1 MRPRKKDRHLP
12 PCVYHRH
19 GAYYI
24 VKEGVWKRLG
34 KELPKDIN
42 LTANRPRTAM
52 SALID
57 AAMETIKPGVSK
69 STWGQYLT
77 AAERLKYVFE
87 PFTPQQLTTADVWE
101 FRDGWAHTPNMTNRC
116 LSLLTQIL
124 NYAVR
129 RRIIPSNPAIGV
141 EKHDEKERDRL
152 ITIVEYDKIYDKAGP
167 RLQCI
172 MDLLYLTGQRV
183 NDVLT
188 IRRDALTENGIY
200 FKQQKTDNKLLVQWT
215 PELKDAVERAKALT
229 KDIPTL
235 TLFSG
240 RYRKAPDYRSVKL
253 QWDTAC
259 TKAGVANAQ
268 MRDLRAMS
276 ITEAE
281 DQGKNPTTLAGHS
294 SEAMTKRYLRGKKV
308 AKADGPSFIEQR
320 DQTKKKTAV

>member
-19 GAYYI
+19 GAYWL
-24 VKEGVWKRLG
+24 VKKGVWKRLG
-34 KELPKDIN
+34 KELPKDIV
-42 LTANRPRTAM
+42 LNRPRTAM
-52 SALID
+52 TALID
-57 AAMETIKPGVSK
+57 TAMETIKPGVSK

-77 AAERLKYVFE
+77 AAERLKYAFE

-101 FRDGWAHTPNMTNRC
+101 FRDGWANTPNMTNRC

-141 EKHDEKERDRL
+141 EKHDERERDRL
-152 ITIVEYDKIYDKAGP
+152 ITIVEYDSIYDKAGP

-200 FKQQKTDNKLLVQWT
+200 FKQQKTENKLLVQWT
-215 PELKDAVERAKALT
+215 PELRDAVDRAKALT

-259 TKAGVANAQ
+259 KKAGVTNAQ

-294 SEAMTKRYLRGKKV
+294 SEAMTKRYLRRKKV
-308 AKADGPSFIEQR
+308 AKVDGPSMK
-320 DQTKKKTAV
+320 DYGKTKKA